1 MDFELIRI
9 ILTTLIPILILVIL
23 VWAENWKILLA
34 ISILIASSGFFG
46 MNSYMTLSGVGT
58 LPESSLYGILELTIV
73 NFLRA
78 IFVLLLAIFT
88 WLRKESISIEV
99 KQE

>member
-9 ILTTLIPILILVIL
+9 TLTTLIPILILVIL

-46 MNSYMTLSGVGT
+46 MNSYMALSGVGI

-88 WLRKESISIEV
+88 WLRKKSISIEV
-99 KQE
+99 KQG